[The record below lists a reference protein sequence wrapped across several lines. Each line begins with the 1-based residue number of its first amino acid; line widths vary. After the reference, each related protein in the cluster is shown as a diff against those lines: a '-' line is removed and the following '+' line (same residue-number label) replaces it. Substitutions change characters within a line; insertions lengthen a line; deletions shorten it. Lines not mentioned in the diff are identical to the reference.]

1 MKLRKILSAVL
12 VAVMLFS
19 IFAINV
25 SADAPLSYTVT
36 ESVAVSAKG
45 SLMKELFNIN
55 VTIDES
61 QFCALDKDT
70 DESYELKDIYT
81 CTVNS
86 ATVKDPIT
94 AEYYD
99 YYQEPDKFFG
109 VFTGTEE
116 TPFEGALVEVTF
128 TIEFKEGYDVFG
140 KLDYTVNIMGFMEP
154 YSMGF
159 GPVDDALS
167 NVALPVEVK
176 RTGNIWQF
184 PAIDDM
190 TINSVPV
197 KSNYYDTEKFDL
209 EGTQVYVKTK
219 VATAYD
225 ATTDTYTY
233 EAGKSGTVT
242 YSSSNANMFTCN
254 PSEDERLSVLSTEV
268 VTFFAGRY
276 LSRIPVQ
283 VQHKESVDYVNITTD
298 LYSEAK
304 PGYHAIVC
312 EGCGEAH
319 DALPH
324 EVDPEAWTSN
334 NDATFMNNGTES
346 TNCLVC
352 NAVLTRDT
360 FGTAGFNETFADYH
374 FVLVIFEYINL
385 ILRIINGAF

>member
-25 SADAPLSYTVT
+25 SADAPLSFTVT
-36 ESVAVSAKG
+36 ESASVSAKG

-61 QFCALDKDT
+61 KFCALDGYT
-70 DESYELKDIYT
+70 DDYT
-81 CTVNS
+81 ITINS
-86 ATVKDPIT
+86 AKVKDPVT

-99 YYQEPDKFFG
+99 YYTDPDKFFA
-109 VFTGTEE
+109 VFTSGTEE
-116 TPFEGALVEVTF
+116 NPFAGALVEVEF
-128 TIEFKEGYDVFG
+128 TIEFASNHVFG
-140 KLDYTVNIMGFMEP
+140 ELNYTIDISGFMEP
-154 YSMGF
+154 YSIGF

-176 RTGNIWQF
+176 KTGNIWQF
-184 PAIDDM
+184 PAIDNI
-190 TINSVPV
+190 TINNVPV

-209 EGTQVYVKTK
+209 EGTQVYVETK

-225 ATTDTYTY
+225 QKTDTYTY
-233 EAGKSGTVT
+233 EAGKAGTVT
-242 YSSSNANMFTCN
+242 YSEASSNMFTCN
-254 PSEDERLSVLSTEV
+254 PSKDEKLSVLSTEV
-268 VTFFAGRY
+268 VTFFAGQY
-276 LSRIPVQ
+276 LSRIPVN
-283 VQHKESVDYVNITTD
+283 VDHKVSDGYVCITTD
-298 LYSEAK
+298 YYTENK
-304 PGYHAIVC
+304 PGYHAKVC

-319 DALPH
+319 DAQPH
-324 EVDPEAWTSN
+324 EVDPESWTSN

-352 NAVLTRDT
+352 NAVLTRNT

-374 FVLVIFEYINL
+374 FILVIFQYINV
-385 ILRIINGAF
+385 ILRIINGAV

>member
-12 VAVMLFS
+12 VVVMIFS
-19 IFAINV
+19 TFAINV

-36 ESVAVSAKG
+36 ESVVVSSKG
-45 SLMKELFNIN
+45 SLMKELFNVE

-61 QFCALDKDT
+61 QFCALDSVTNKN
-70 DESYELKDIYT
+70 YELKDIYT
-81 CTVNS
+81 ITVNS
-86 ATVKDPIT
+86 ATVKDPVT

-99 YYQEPDKFFG
+99 YYTEPDKFFA
-109 VFTGTEE
+109 VFEDTEE
-116 TPFEGALVEVTF
+116 KPFEGALVDVTF

-140 KLDYTVNIMGFMEP
+140 KLDYTINITGFMEP
-154 YSMGF
+154 YSIGF

-184 PAIDDM
+184 PAIDDIV
-190 TINSVPV
+190 INKVPE

-225 ATTDTYTY
+225 AATDTYTY
-233 EAGKSGTVT
+233 ENGKSGTVT
-242 YSSSNANMFTCN
+242 YAKHNSNMFTCN
-254 PSEDERLSVLSTEV
+254 PSKDEKLSVLSTEV

-276 LSRIPVQ
+276 LSRIPVS
-283 VQHKESVDYVNITTD
+283 VEHKESAGYVCITTD
-298 LYSEAK
+298 LYTETK
-304 PGYHAIVC
+304 PGYHAKVC

-319 DALPH
+319 DAQPH
-324 EVDPEAWTSN
+324 EIDPESWVSN

-352 NAVLTRDT
+352 NAVVTRNAL
-360 FGTAGFNETFADYH
+360 GTAGFNETFADYH
-374 FVLVIFEYINL
+374 FILVIFQYINV
-385 ILRIINGAF
+385 ILRVINGSL